1 MNMRNNE
8 TSMNTNETSRSSRRA
23 HHRLRLR
30 GISAIILLGLL
41 SIMRPAWEIH
51 PVMNLELRD

>member
-1 MNMRNNE
+1 
-8 TSMNTNETSRSSRRA
+8 MNTNETSRSSRRA

-41 SIMRPAWEIH
+41 SIIRPAWEIH